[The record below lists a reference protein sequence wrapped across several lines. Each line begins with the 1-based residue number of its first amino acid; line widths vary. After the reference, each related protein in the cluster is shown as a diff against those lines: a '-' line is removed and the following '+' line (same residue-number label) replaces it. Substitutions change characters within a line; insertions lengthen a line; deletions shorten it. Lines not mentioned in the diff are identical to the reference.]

1 MGPYLITIMLMSLGL
16 GTTIVM
22 SSHHWMLAWMGL
34 EINALAMIPLIAQK
48 SHPRPVEAAT
58 KYFLTQAAAA
68 MVILFAAIMNAWA
81 EGEWSMDFTIQP
93 LPMTI
98 LSMGLAMKIGLAPLH
113 LWMPEVMQGMTLPA
127 GLILATW
134 QKLAP
139 FALLIQI
146 TQNDSKIFMVLGLLS
161 ILAGGWAGLNQTQ
174 LRKILAYSSIAHM
187 GWMSIIIS
195 FSPPLATMTLLIYF
209 ITTASAFMLF
219 NLVKATNIGAL
230 ATCWSKAPIAATLS
244 PLLMLSLGGLP
255 PFSGFMPKLMI
266 ITELTKQQLG
276 IMATLAAISTLLTM
290 YFYLRIAYSLS
301 LTLCP
306 NNLPGTTP
314 WRFIN
319 KQPTLPLAIVA
330 ISSIILLPLSPAALA
345 LTTL

>member
-1 MGPYLITIMLMSLGL
+1 MGPYLITILLMSLGL
-16 GTTIVM
+16 GTTIVL

-68 MVILFAAIMNAWA
+68 MVILFAAIMNSWTT
-81 EGEWSMDFTIQP
+81 GEWSTDFTIQP

-98 LSMGLAMKIGLAPLH
+98 LSLGLAMKIGLAPMH
-113 LWMPEVMQGMTLPA
+113 FWMPEVMQGMNLTT

-146 TQNDSKIFMVLGLLS
+146 VPNDSKILMPLGLLS

-187 GWMSIIIS
+187 GWVSIIIT
-195 FSPPLATMTLLIYF
+195 FSQPLATLTLLMYF
-209 ITTASAFMLF
+209 ITTASAFLLF
-219 NLVKATNIGAL
+219 NMMKATNIGSL
-230 ATCWSKAPIAATLS
+230 ATCWSKAPIATALS
-244 PLLMLSLGGLP
+244 PMLMLSLGGLP
-255 PFSGFMPKLMI
+255 PFSGFMPKLLI
-266 ITELTKQQLG
+266 IDELTKQQLG
-276 IMATLAAISTLLTM
+276 VLATLAVLFTLFTM

-301 LTLCP
+301 LTLSP
-306 NNLPGTTP
+306 NNLSGTTP
-314 WRFIN
+314 WRFTN
-319 KQPTLPLAIVA
+319 KLPTLPLAIA
-330 ISSIILLPLSPAALA
+330 ATLSITLLPLSPTLIA
-345 LTTL
+345 LTSS